1 MTLDLAQL
9 RAALSGCVFG
19 REIKSYTAISSTQ
32 DYAILVA
39 ETDPCSHGTVIV
51 SDSQLFGRGRRGKKW
66 LSPLGGLWFSVI
78 AKQDMKASSGIF
90 LSYAMSL
97 AVCET
102 IVRNFHIEGYIKWPN
117 DILIKTKKVA
127 GILISSAVRGMDLE
141 YCVVG
146 AGINLNSRPKG
157 LKGSTSLIDHTKQSS
172 IKLEPFLASVLIL
185 FNHYYSEI
193 KAEKW
198 GLVMSRWKFRCPMM
212 GKKVKVLLNGVQLDG
227 LASNIDPNGS
237 LILITT
243 GGEKLIISDTQNI
256 SIENQFVKR

>member
-19 REIKSYTAISSTQ
+19 REIKNYTAISSTQ

-39 ETDPCSHGTVIV
+39 ETDPFSHGTVIV
-51 SDSQLFGRGRRGKKW
+51 SDSQLFGRGRRGRKW

-157 LKGSTSLIDHTKQSS
+157 LKGSTSLIDHTNQSS

-193 KAEKW
+193 KAEKG

-212 GKKVKVLLNGVQLDG
+212 GKKVKVLLNGDQLDG

-237 LILITT
+237 LKLITT
-243 GGEKLIISDTQNI
+243 GGERLIISDTQNI